1 MKVYHHPSCSKSRQ
15 CVEVLQKQGSTFE
28 VHPYMKQPLTKI
40 ELQELLTKL
49 AMLPSE
55 LVRKNELIFKEAS
68 KAGVLT
74 EDEILQLMLEHPKLI
89 ERPIVEA
96 KGKAMVIRP
105 IERLADFMNFI
116 NSTK

>member
-1 MKVYHHPSCSKSRQ
+1 M
-15 CVEVLQKQGSTFE
+15 EALQKQGSTFE
-28 VHPYMKQPLTKI
+28 VYPYLKQPLTKI

-55 LVRKNELIFKEAS
+55 LVRKNELIYKEACQ
-68 KAGVLT
+68 AGMLT

-96 KGKAMVIRP
+96 NGKAMVIRP
-105 IERLADFMNFI
+105 IERLTDFMNI
-116 NSTK
+116 NNRTK